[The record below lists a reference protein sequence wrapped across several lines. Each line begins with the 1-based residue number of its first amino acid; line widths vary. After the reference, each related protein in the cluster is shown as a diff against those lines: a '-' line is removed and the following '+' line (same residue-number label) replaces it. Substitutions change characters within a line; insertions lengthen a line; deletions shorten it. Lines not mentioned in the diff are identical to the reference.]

1 MASKEFDEG
10 KELKDALPGEVFLFA
25 MQGFIHMGE
34 LLLSENPNSKAQ
46 YYVEPGRQMLLKL
59 STMFELEPDFEPYSN
74 EAVVH
79 TLYTLREEER
89 NFAVKMVLEFVQ
101 GIELTMTKNPI
112 LANQRPNVLRNYEII
127 SKMIE
132 ETNELSKRWTV
143 PKRK

>member
-1 MASKEFDEG
+1 MKSEKFDEG
-10 KELKDALPGEVFLFA
+10 KDLSEALPGEIFIFA
-25 MQGFIHMGE
+25 MQGFVAMGE
-34 LLLSENPNSKAQ
+34 SLLSENLNSKAQ
-46 YYVEPGRQMLLKL
+46 YYIEPGKDMILKL

-112 LANQRPNVLRNYEII
+112 LASQKPNVLRNYEII

-132 ETNELSKRWTV
+132 ETNELSKRWTG
-143 PKRK
+143 PKSK